1 MMCRPVPTLSS
12 VMILLQFCAAQGLFF
27 KQKPQNA
34 TVSVGKLTK
43 LNCSAESGTPAV
55 MRWIHDGVD
64 LGASGAHHVMQ
75 FTLPLPSG
83 WYNVVS
89 MLKIDSVHRS
99 DAGIYTCKV
108 SDHVSVLEAS
118 AFLEIQ
124 GLPSFTEEPEP
135 LAVLPGH
142 PFNLTCS
149 AQGPPEPVKI
159 SWHLDGKP
167 WPGYTAEYSPSVLDM
182 PGIWESCLISC
193 HASNSKGVRV
203 SPFVKIV
210 VKVPPQAP
218 SLLRLVQRSNHSVSI
233 SWEVPF
239 DGHSPITSCKVQ
251 TETWEDKVLEL
262 GSTTTAPLVGHRSNL
277 SLQRKDEYF
286 EAPLVGDHSNMSLYR
301 EDEDLEDVGDG
312 FPSNVQNTSSVTEL
326 VKGPLNN
333 HTVTCLS
340 PATFY
345 HTRVSCGNDV
355 GFSNW
360 SAWLNVS
367 TAEGVPS
374 TSPSDLHLLP
384 LAEGMNL
391 SWAPVPQR
399 QVNGIL
405 LGYKVLYRVLD
416 SQQEVLD
423 VGLQQ
428 YALFNISLATVGN
441 LTMQVLA
448 YTDAGDGPPSE
459 SITVSTHPPGEPV
472 MSFPDKTWTPVLVGI
487 LFVVLI
493 VALIGLIVAGLKR
506 RKETAFG
513 HHFCAVSISDEPVV
527 SYRAQQSFS
536 RHNEEVALAWLGVS
550 EEVKSKLQD
559 VLLERRHLILGKVL
573 GEGEFGSVI
582 EGSLCPEGSADDI
595 KVAVKTMKMDIC
607 SRSEMDEFL
616 SEAVCMKDFDH
627 PNVICLIG
635 VCLET
640 SVQHRVPRP
649 MVIIPFMQHGDLH
662 SFLLRSRI
670 GDNPS
675 CIPLQSLMKFMI
687 DAANGMEYLA
697 SKNFIHRDLAAR
709 NCMLHENM
717 RVCVADFG
725 LSKKIYS
732 GDYYRQGRISKMPVK
747 WIAIESL
754 ADRLYTTKSDV
765 WSFGVTMWEIVTRG
779 QMPYPG
785 IQNHEI
791 YDYLQQGYRLKQ
803 PSDCLDDLY
812 AIMSSCWHVNPSERS
827 SFDKLRRQLEDLLKS
842 LPEIIYVN
850 TEDMP
855 PGAAGGLLD
864 PSKEADHGL
873 ENGAKL
879 PEDWMVFADVHCGV
893 DEPEKR
899 YVVPPSSELQ
909 HNKRAITSDEE
920 FV

>member
-1 MMCRPVPTLSS
+1 MVETL
-12 VMILLQFCAAQGLFF
+12 CTGLFF

-64 LGASGAHHVMQ
+64 LGASGAHHVTQ

-83 WYNVVS
+83 RYNVVS

-99 DAGIYTCKV
+99 DAGMYTCKV
-108 SDHVSVLEAS
+108 LDQVSILEAS

-124 GLPSFTEEPEP
+124 GLPSFIEEPAS

-142 PFNLTCS
+142 PFNLKCS
-149 AQGPPEPVKI
+149 AHGPPEPVII
-159 SWHLDGKP
+159 SWHLNGKP
-167 WPGYTAEYSPSVLDM
+167 WPGYTEEYSPSVLDIT
-182 PGIWESCLISC
+182 GIRQSSLISC

-203 SPFVKIV
+203 SPFVKIH
-210 VKVPPQAP
+210 VKVPPEAP
-218 SLLRLVQRSNHSVSI
+218 SLLRLVQRGNRSVGI

-251 TETWEDKVLEL
+251 TGTWEDKPLEL
-262 GSTTTAPLVGHRSNL
+262 GNTTTDPLVRHHSHLTLYRKDEDLEAPFVGGRSNL
-277 SLQRKDEYF
+277 SLYGEGEDSEDM
-286 EAPLVGDHSNMSLYR
+286 GD
-301 EDEDLEDVGDG
+301 V
-312 FPSNVQNTSSVTEL
+312 FPSNVQNTSWVEEL
-326 VKGPLNN
+326 RKVPLNN
-333 HTVTCLS
+333 HTVTGLS

-345 HTRVSCGNDV
+345 HLRVSCGNDA
-355 GFSNW
+355 GFSTW

-374 TSPSDLHLLP
+374 SSPSDLYLLP

-391 SWAPVPQR
+391 SWAPVPQKH
-399 QVNGIL
+399 VNGVL

-423 VGLQQ
+423 VGLNQ
-428 YALFNISLATVGN
+428 YALLNISLPTVGN

-448 YTDAGDGPPSE
+448 YTNAGDGPPSE
-459 SITVSTHPPGEPV
+459 SFTVSTHLPGEQV
-472 MSFPDKTWTPVLVGI
+472 KDLTDKTWTPALVGI

-493 VALIGLIVAGLKR
+493 ITLIGLIVAGLRR
-506 RKETAFG
+506 RKDTAFG
-513 HHFCAVSISDEPVV
+513 HHFCAISIRDEPVV

-536 RHNEEVALAWLGVS
+536 RHNEEVAMAWLGVS
-550 EEVKSKLQD
+550 DEVKTKLQD
-559 VLLERRHLILGKVL
+559 VLLERRRLILGKVL

-582 EGSLCPEGSADDI
+582 EGSLCPEGSAEEV

-640 SVQHRVPRP
+640 SVHHRVPRP

-670 GDNPS
+670 SDNPS

-687 DAANGMEYLA
+687 DAASGMEYLA

-803 PSDCLDDLY
+803 PADCLDDLY
-812 AIMSSCWHVNPSERS
+812 AIMSSCWHVNPNERP

-850 TEDMP
+850 TEDVP
-855 PGAAGGLLD
+855 TGAAGGLLD
-864 PSKEADHGL
+864 PLKEADHGL
-873 ENGAKL
+873 ENVAKL
-879 PEDWMVFADVHCGV
+879 PEDWMVFADVHCVV